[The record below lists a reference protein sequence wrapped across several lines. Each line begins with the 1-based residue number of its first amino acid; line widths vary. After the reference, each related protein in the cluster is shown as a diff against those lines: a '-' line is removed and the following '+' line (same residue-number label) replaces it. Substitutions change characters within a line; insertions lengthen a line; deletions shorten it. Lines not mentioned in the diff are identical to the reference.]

1 MVVGLTGGI
10 GSGKSTVL
18 AYFEALGDIAV
29 YNADVEAKKLMN
41 SSSVIKSK
49 LINLFGEEAYN
60 DDQLN
65 RSYISSIV
73 FSNREKLKDLNAIV
87 HPEVYNH
94 LNSFIEKNQSK
105 DYVLYENAILFE
117 NNSDVF
123 CDYIITVIVNEKSRI
138 ERVITRDHVS
148 RKEVK
153 ERIDNQWSDS
163 KKAILSNYVV
173 INEDLKALDNQI
185 VKIHNN
191 LTKKKPSI

>member
-18 AYFEALGDIAV
+18 ERFNTLGNIAV

-41 SSSVIKSK
+41 TSAVIKSK
-49 LINLFGEEAYN
+49 LIHLFGKEAYN

-65 RSYISSIV
+65 RSYISGIV
-73 FSNREKLKDLNAIV
+73 FTDKEKLKDLNAIV
-87 HPEVYNH
+87 HPEVYKH
-94 LNSFIEKNQSK
+94 LHSFIKENQSK

-138 ERVITRDHVS
+138 ERVIARDHVS
-148 RKEVK
+148 EKEVK
-153 ERIDNQWSDS
+153 ERIGNQWIDA
-163 KKAILSNYVV
+163 KKALLSNYIV
-173 INEDLKALDNQI
+173 INENSKTLDTQI
-185 VKIHNN
+185 IKIHNN

>member
-18 AYFEALGDIAV
+18 AHFKALGNIAI
-29 YNADVEAKKLMN
+29 YNADIEAKKLMN
-41 SSSVIKSK
+41 SSPVIKSK
-49 LINLFGEEAYN
+49 LIHLFGEEAYKN
-60 DDQLN
+60 QQLN
-65 RSYISSIV
+65 KVFISSIV
-73 FSNREKLKDLNAIV
+73 FSDREKLMDLNAIV

-94 LNSFIEKNQSK
+94 LNLFIEKNQSK

-123 CDYIITVIVNEKSRI
+123 CDYIITVIVNENCRI
-138 ERVITRDHVS
+138 ERVIARDHVS

-153 ERIDNQWSDS
+153 ERIENQWLDA

-173 INEDLKALDNQI
+173 INEDLKTLESQI

>member
-18 AYFEALGDIAV
+18 EQFNRLGNIGV

-41 SSSVIKSK
+41 SSLVIREK
-49 LINLFGEEAYN
+49 LVQLFGEQAYIN
-60 DDQLN
+60 NQLN
-65 RSYISSIV
+65 RVFISNIV
-73 FSNREKLKDLNAIV
+73 FSEKEKLKELNAIV
-87 HPEVYNH
+87 HPEVYIH
-94 LNSFIEKNQSK
+94 LQSFIAKNQAK

-123 CDYIITVIVNEKSRI
+123 CDYIITVTASEKSRI
-138 ERVITRDHVS
+138 ERVIARDS
-148 RKEVK
+148 ISEKEVK
-153 ERIDNQWSDS
+153 SRMDNQWNDA
-163 KKAILSNYVV
+163 KKAILSNYIVR
-173 INEDLKALDNQI
+173 NENSKTLEGQI

>member
-18 AYFEALGDIAV
+18 EQFNRLGNIAV

-41 SSSVIKSK
+41 SSLVIREK
-49 LINLFGEEAYN
+49 LVQLFGKQAYIN
-60 DDQLN
+60 DQLN
-65 RSYISSIV
+65 RVFISNIV
-73 FSNREKLKDLNAIV
+73 FSEKEKLKELNAIV
-87 HPEVYNH
+87 HPEVYIH
-94 LNSFIEKNQSK
+94 LHSFIAKNQAK

-123 CDYIITVIVNEKSRI
+123 CDYIITVTASEKSRI
-138 ERVITRDHVS
+138 ERVIARDS
-148 RKEVK
+148 ISEKEVK
-153 ERIDNQWSDS
+153 SRMDNQWGDA
-163 KKAILSNYVV
+163 KKAILSNYIVR
-173 INEDLKALDNQI
+173 NENSKTLEGQI